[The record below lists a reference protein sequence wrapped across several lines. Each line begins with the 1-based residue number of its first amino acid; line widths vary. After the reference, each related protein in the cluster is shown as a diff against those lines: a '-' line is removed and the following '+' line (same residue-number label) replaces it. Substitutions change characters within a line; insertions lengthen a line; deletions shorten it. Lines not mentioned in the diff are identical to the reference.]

1 MTTTAKPRYSLRFPS
16 NNSLEWADC
25 AFLRAPAMTEAQPA
39 AASTGSTIES
49 VLQEQRLF
57 APPAALSASA
67 AIPSMEAYR
76 ALAAKAE
83 ADPDR
88 FWGDLAR
95 EQLHWFEPF
104 HTVLD
109 WTNPPFAKWFEGGT
123 TNLAYNC
130 LDRHLEGP
138 RADKTALIWEGE
150 PGDQRTFTYRQLHA
164 EVCKAA
170 NALKALGIGKG
181 DLVALY
187 MPMVPEAA
195 IAMLACA
202 RIGAPHSVVFGGFS
216 ADALRDRLIDGQAK
230 AVITADGGFRKDKAV
245 ALKPAVD
252 EALGAQ
258 GGAPSVEH
266 VLVVQR
272 IASACAMTTGRDHWW
287 HELVQDQA
295 QTCPAEPMASED
307 RLFVLY
313 TSGSTGKP
321 KGVVHTTAGYNLWAH
336 LTFQWIFDIREDD
349 IHWCTAD
356 VGWITGHSYIVYGPL
371 SNGATTVMYE
381 GAPRPS
387 KPGAFWEVIEKH
399 KVTLFY
405 TAPTAIR
412 AFMKGGREVPEQ
424 YAMDSLRILGTVG
437 EPINPEAWMWYRDV
451 IGHGRCPIVDTWWQ
465 TETGGVM
472 ISPLPAATPTKPG
485 SATLPLPGIVA
496 DIVDHDG
503 NSQPADQGGY
513 LAVRRPWPG
522 MMRTVHGDPERF
534 RKSYWEEIRPAD
546 GSYLYFAGDGAR
558 RDADGYF
565 WVMGRVDDVINV
577 SGHRLGTMEIESAL
591 VSHPAVAEAAVVG
604 RPDDLKGEGIVAF
617 VTLEA
622 GRLGDDPLIAE
633 LRSHVGREIGPIARP
648 DVITFTDALPKTRSG
663 KIMRRILRSLAA
675 GQEVS
680 GDTSTLEDRSV
691 LDALRM

>member
-1 MTTTAKPRYSLRFPS
+1 MPDATTGP
-16 NNSLEWADC
+16 
-25 AFLRAPAMTEAQPA
+25 
-39 AASTGSTIES
+39 TIES

-57 APPAALSASA
+57 APPAELAASA
-67 AIPSMEAYR
+67 RIGSLDAYR
-76 ALAAKAE
+76 ALCSKAE
-83 ADPDR
+83 RDPDA

-95 EQLHWFEPF
+95 SELHWFEPF
-104 HTVLD
+104 DSVLD
-109 WTNPPFAKWFEGGT
+109 WSDPPFAKWFAGGT
-123 TNLAYNC
+123 TNLSFNC
-130 LDRHLEGP
+130 LDRHLDGP

-150 PGDQRTFTYRQLHA
+150 PGDSLSFTYRQLHA
-164 EVCKAA
+164 EVCKAS

-181 DLVALY
+181 DLVVLY
-187 MPMVPEAA
+187 MPMIPEAA

-216 ADALRDRLIDGQAK
+216 ADAQRDRLIDGQVK
-230 AVITADGGFRKDKAV
+230 AVITADGGFRKDKPV
-245 ALKPAVD
+245 PLKPAVD
-252 EALGAQ
+252 EALAAN
-258 GGAPSVEH
+258 GGAPSVEQ

-272 IASACAMTTGRDHWW
+272 IKGDCAMATGRDHWW
-287 HELVQDQA
+287 HELVDGQSA
-295 QTCPAEPMASED
+295 ECPAEPMASED

-336 LTFQWIFDIREDD
+336 LTFQWIFDIRDDD

-387 KPGAFWEVIEKH
+387 KPGAFWEVIQKH
-399 KVTLFY
+399 RCTIFY

-412 AFMKGGREVPEQ
+412 AFMKSGRAVPDQ
-424 YAMDSLRILGTVG
+424 YDMSSLRILGSVG

-451 IGHGRCPIVDTWWQ
+451 IGHNRCPVVDTWWQ

-472 ISPLPAATPTKPG
+472 ISPLPGATPTKPG
-485 SATLPLPGIVA
+485 SCTLPLPGIAA
-496 DIVDHDG
+496 DIVDMDG
-503 NSQPADQGGY
+503 VSQPADAGGY

-546 GSYLYFAGDGAR
+546 GAYLYFAGDGAR

-591 VSHPAVAEAAVVG
+591 VSHPTVAEAAVVG

-622 GRLGDDPLIAE
+622 GRSGDDALIAD
-633 LRSHVGREIGPIARP
+633 LRAHVGKEIGPIAKP
-648 DVITFTDALPKTRSG
+648 DEIRFTDSLPKTRSG
-663 KIMRRILRSLAA
+663 KIMRRILRALAS
-675 GQEVS
+675 GQEVT

-691 LDALRM
+691 LDALRV